1 MSPRRAAILL
11 YGICSIVA
19 ILSLLV
25 SVASNKGVSGI
36 IILMFCAVAWTGIQ
50 YLGYAEFSLAGKLL
64 FRGDLQRTLKAQLDL
79 NAFKKAIEETRSAES
94 CMELIRKTGGSF
106 GFEVVQASLAGEIF
120 TSQRTGAKTSWEVRV
135 PLEDGDFIEMR
146 REFEKKELAASAGLF
161 IEVLRAGLEHR
172 LPVIRA
178 ARANAAPVAIPNSGP
193 ALS

>member
-11 YGICSIVA
+11 YAICSVVA
-19 ILSLLV
+19 IFSLLETVV
-25 SVASNKGVSGI
+25 SSNKISGV

-94 CMELIRKTGGSF
+94 CAALIHKTATMF
-106 GFEVVQASLAGEIF
+106 GFDLVQASLAGEIF
-120 TSQRTGAKTSWEVRV
+120 TWQRAGANSCWEVRI
-135 PLEDGDFIEMR
+135 PLEDGDFIEMK
-146 REFEKKELAASAGLF
+146 REFDKKELAASAGLF
-161 IEVLRAGLEHR
+161 IEVLRGGLDHR
-172 LPVIRA
+172 LPAIRS
-178 ARANAAPVAIPNSGP
+178 ARVNTSPVAIPTSGP